1 LLEPDADNALYYVNQ
16 LRAADPKNAALPQ
29 LSASVQAQ
37 ILERGRA
44 ALDSG
49 DMAKAQSLLQAASGL
64 GSDPG
69 VDAFAEKLRQN
80 TVAAASTPA
89 ATPSLP
95 EQSLTRLNKLDVVY
109 PPRAL
114 ERSIEGWVEIGFT
127 VNPDGSVS
135 NVHAV
140 NAAPANVFEQAG
152 IKAVNKLRYQPVMQ
166 GGKAVAVNTQLRVVF
181 RMPK

>member
-1 LLEPDADNALYYVNQ
+1 
-16 LRAADPKNAALPQ
+16 
-29 LSASVQAQ
+29 
-37 ILERGRA
+37 
-44 ALDSG
+44 
-49 DMAKAQSLLQAASGL
+49 
-64 GSDPG
+64 
-69 VDAFAEKLRQN
+69 
-80 TVAAASTPA
+80 
-89 ATPSLP
+89 
-95 EQSLTRLNKLDVVY
+95 LNKLDVVY

-166 GGKAVAVNTQLRVVF
+166 GAKAVAVNTQLRVVF